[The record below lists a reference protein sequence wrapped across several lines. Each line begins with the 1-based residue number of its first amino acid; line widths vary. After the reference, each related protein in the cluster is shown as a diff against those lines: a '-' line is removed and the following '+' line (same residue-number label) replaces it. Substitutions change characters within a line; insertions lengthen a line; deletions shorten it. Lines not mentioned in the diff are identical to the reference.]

1 VNEGWL
7 TLKEAAD
14 TLGLSVET
22 VKKQVKRRSLNAE
35 KRGRDLFV
43 TPTELERYKAESL
56 GQRGRRKQAEQ
67 SSGE

>member
-1 VNEGWL
+1 VNERWL
-7 TLKEAAD
+7 TLREAAD
-14 TLGLSVET
+14 ALGLSLET

-56 GQRGRRKQAEQ
+56 GQRGRRRQTD
-67 SSGE
+67 GEE